1 MKKYIQ
7 LLCFLFLFSAFTG
20 FSQTTLYS
28 ASLPH
33 TNGTPV
39 SAPSTSGSWLR
50 FDKTNQKVFKWSS
63 SAWGLL
69 LAVPNADYGDVTASS
84 DGTVWNIDA
93 GVVAGNELASSGV
106 VSGTYG
112 NSTNSAQVTIDDDGR
127 ITSASNVSISG
138 VAPGGSAGGDLSG
151 TYPNPDIAAGAVGPT
166 EIAVGGVDLS
176 TTDVTGNLPVARLN
190 SGTSASASTFWC
202 GNGTWATP
210 AAGAAAGAF
219 IGTQVLTSGT
229 TYTPTAG
236 TNTIMIV
243 MVGGGGG
250 GGGVKGASSAQ
261 GAGGGGGSG
270 GVCIK
275 TLTGI
280 SGTYTYAIGAG
291 GAGGVGATPTAG
303 SSGGNTTFTKS
314 PTTYYAIGGSGGAA
328 ANSTNVA
335 AFKAGGAGGTASLNG
350 DLNGAGAPGGY
361 SSTTLIATNSCVSG
375 FGGSSIF
382 GGGANCRTN
391 ASFAGDAAIGYGSG
405 GAGATSQ
412 TTSNF
417 NGGAGSGGVI
427 IVYEYQ

>member
-7 LLCFLFLFSAFTG
+7 SLFFLLLFFSFTG

-50 FDKTNQKVFKWSS
+50 FDKTNQKVFKWSG

-69 LAVPNADYGDVTASS
+69 LAVPNADYGDITASS

-138 VAPGGSAGGDLSG
+138 VSPGGAAGGDLSG
-151 TYPNPDIAAGAVGPT
+151 TYPNPDIAAGAVGPA

-176 TTDVTGNLPVARLN
+176 TSDVTGNLPVARLN

-202 GNGTWATP
+202 GDGTWATP
-210 AAGAAAGAF
+210 AGGAVAGAF
-219 IGTQVLTSGT
+219 IGTRVLTSGT

-236 TNTIMIV
+236 TNTITVVII
-243 MVGGGGG
+243 GGGGG
-250 GGGVKGASSAQ
+250 GGGVKGAAASS
-261 GAGGGGGSG
+261 GAAGGGGSG
-270 GVCIK
+270 GICIK

-280 SGTYTYAIGAG
+280 SGTYAYVIGAG
-291 GAGGVGATPTAG
+291 GAGGVGATPTNGTNGAESSFTAG
-303 SSGGNTTFTKS
+303 A
-314 PTTYYAIGGSGGAA
+314 TTYTASFGFGGTACTSGATTQLKVGGSGATI
-328 ANSTNVA
+328 ST
-335 AFKAGGAGGTASLNG
+335 NG
-350 DLNGAGAPGGY
+350 DLNGAGSPGGVGLTLSTNNQVASGAGA
-361 SSTTLIATNSCVSG
+361 SS
-375 FGGSSIF
+375 FF
-382 GGGANCRTN
+382 GGGGN
-391 ASFAGDAAIGYGSG
+391 ARVSTGVAGFAAIGYGSG
-405 GAGATSQ
+405 GGGAVSQ
-412 TTSNF
+412 INANY
-417 NGGAGSGGVI
+417 NGGNGSPGVI